1 MNALRS
7 AMIIGALPFSVVMA
21 LMTIAMLRALITDSQ
36 RSKPESN

>member
-1 MNALRS
+1 
-7 AMIIGALPFSVVMA
+7 MA